1 MIGRTRSRENRISRA
16 IRGPRSGPY
25 LPPISSERLWAP
37 SIEWVPVM
45 GSTGT
50 VAGRLRDETVQ
61 WLERV
66 FFGGAELSL
75 LSSPAFVAVL
85 ILQTRYPDAVPIA
98 GLLAI
103 GLGSVSIALFRAK
116 ALDVGAWPRRGEL
129 ATLPYGSATSAPSF
143 CLRPSGSRWQRRRP
157 GRCGSPCSAASSNL
171 SGSRRSPASTAPSTV
186 NRSSTPRPPSYERR
200 PVDVR
205 CAARLGRGAR
215 RS

>member
-1 MIGRTRSRENRISRA
+1 MIGRARARARIGLAARSGVLEAGRTFLQYRRNGYGPRASSGCQSWVQPARSRDDYETRRFSGSNECSSSAR
-16 IRGPRSGPY
+16 RG
-25 LPPISSERLWAP
+25 
-37 SIEWVPVM
+37 
-45 GSTGT
+45 
-50 VAGRLRDETVQ
+50 
-61 WLERV
+61 
-66 FFGGAELSL
+66 LSL

-157 GRCGSPCSAASSNL
+157 GRCGSPLLGGVVQPLGLAAFPSVYRAVHGEPL
-171 SGSRRSPASTAPSTV
+171 QHTPAAK
-186 NRSSTPRPPSYERR
+186 
-200 PVDVR
+200 
-205 CAARLGRGAR
+205 L
-215 RS
+215 

>member
-1 MIGRTRSRENRISRA
+1 MLTLIMIGRTRSRENRISRA

-129 ATLPYGSATSAPSF
+129 ATLPLRVGYFSALFLLATVGVAMAATAAGSLWIALLGGVVQPLGLAAFPSVYRAVHGEP
-143 CLRPSGSRWQRRRP
+143 LQHTP
-157 GRCGSPCSAASSNL
+157 AAKL
-171 SGSRRSPASTAPSTV
+171 
-186 NRSSTPRPPSYERR
+186 
-200 PVDVR
+200 
-205 CAARLGRGAR
+205 
-215 RS
+215 